1 MLINIKHLIVT
12 VISVFLALSMG
23 ILIGIQLES
32 HDLIFKQQE
41 SIIEKMEIKFD
52 ELNRTREE
60 LQNEIKKLD
69 EINSINV
76 MYINNIF
83 PDYIKG
89 KLNGLNVAII
99 ETTDDYSY
107 VDLRKAIK
115 DAGANISS
123 IISITNKVID
133 SNEDDKNALLEYYS
147 TKNKNIEES
156 QNASSLI
163 VSSIIDA
170 MVLGKSFEEIQY
182 LTENAYLQTFGSFE
196 HNIDYVIIAG
206 GSKQKTEKINII
218 DLPLIRELKNYS
230 VPVVGAED
238 SNVVNSY
245 IEYYKKEKIS
255 TVDNIDNVIGQ
266 TSIILIIEGREGN
279 YGIKKSAESLM
290 PLLSQEE
297 D

>member
-99 ETTDDYSY
+99 ETTDDYFY

-147 TKNKNIEES
+147 TK
-156 QNASSLI
+156 
-163 VSSIIDA
+163 
-170 MVLGKSFEEIQY
+170 
-182 LTENAYLQTFGSFE
+182 T
-196 HNIDYVIIAG
+196 
-206 GSKQKTEKINII
+206 KI
-218 DLPLIRELKNYS
+218 
-230 VPVVGAED
+230 
-238 SNVVNSY
+238 
-245 IEYYKKEKIS
+245 
-255 TVDNIDNVIGQ
+255 
-266 TSIILIIEGREGN
+266 
-279 YGIKKSAESLM
+279 
-290 PLLSQEE
+290 
-297 D
+297 